1 MPDLQLLLALAAA
14 AALGAAL
21 QWGFVPVE
29 EAVAVVPGLG
39 LVLVSRTRWRG
50 GRSRLV
56 PAEQIDT
63 VVINEVRLPS
73 QLNASSMQLSR
84 GLISHSA
91 SSTLQQAMA
100 NA

>member
-1 MPDLQLLLALAAA
+1 M
-14 AALGAAL
+14 
-21 QWGFVPVE
+21 
-29 EAVAVVPGLG
+29 VPGLG

-73 QLNASSMQLSR
+73 QLNASSMPAEQRPHFTFSIFHTPASHGQCLSC
-84 GLISHSA
+84 LDQPIVLTA
-91 SSTLQQAMA
+91 IYL
-100 NA
+100 